1 MLRAEF
7 TYMREVLGGT
17 MPKLKPTGM
26 MVNADDSIRHGSAM
40 MLRLGKL
47 SIQQS
52 SLELGSALV
61 GALSVMIAE
70 SENPDKSLDCL
81 IEGLRV
87 CSKRARE
94 LKAEWNVNPPKP
106 RDADGKERLCVGCG
120 EMTRASLDECDCCG
134 WVTGVDPLSG

>member
-1 MLRAEF
+1 
-7 TYMREVLGGT
+7 

-26 MVNADDSIRHGSAM
+26 MVNADDSIRRGSAM

-70 SENPDKSLDCL
+70 SDNPDKSLDCL

-94 LKAEWNVNPPKP
+94 LKAEWNDADCSSRPINPTKP

-134 WVTGVDPLSG
+134 WVAGVDPLSG